1 MMKKI
6 VVLVDKELPTDHSFI
21 QGVLEKSMPKV
32 GYEVT
37 FVGYKSNLKELNLE
51 GVKYATITKP
61 SLNFFL
67 LKIHKILNFKKI
79 IENEGP
85 FDILFSR
92 NDPAFLILGWWLM
105 KKKSIRNHFHQISHL
120 HAFVTSEKSISYRI
134 KRYGDLMIRKL
145 FMNHVNGILLIS
157 EQMRRFLLDV
167 WPSYA
172 SKYIIYPMGVDVSMF
187 ENDIKIEDR
196 AYTVTYIG
204 TLAKSRRIDLM
215 VDAINCYNQ
224 KYGPLDFHIWGESTN
239 QNDNIEIRKYVEKL
253 NLKDKVHF
261 HGKVSRSEISKI
273 LSQTKIGLSTIPIS
287 EIFKQIS
294 PTKLMEY
301 LGAGCC
307 VIANKGIDEQD
318 YIINAAFGEQELLD
332 RFDPDLIADKL
343 HQKLSNKM
351 MLQQESDK
359 GKAFIVSYRDYRIMA
374 QRLDEDFKKLSK

>member
-1 MMKKI
+1 MKKI

-21 QGVLEKSMPKV
+21 QGVLEKSIPKMD
-32 GYEVT
+32 YEVT
-37 FVGYKSNLKELNLE
+37 FVGYKSNLDELNLE
-51 GVKYATITKP
+51 GVKYITIEKP

-67 LKIHKILNFKKI
+67 LKVHKIVKFKKI
-79 IENEGP
+79 IENEGM

-92 NDPAFLILGWWLM
+92 NDPAFLILGWLLKR
-105 KKKSIRNHFHQISHL
+105 KKRVHSHFHQISHL

-145 FMNHVNGILLIS
+145 FMNHVSGILLIS
-157 EQMRRFLLDV
+157 EQMKRFLQDI

-172 SKYIIYPMGVDVSMF
+172 NKYIIYPMGVDVSMF
-187 ENDIKIEDR
+187 ENNNKIEDR
-196 AYTVTYIG
+196 IYDVTYIG

-215 VDAINCYNQ
+215 VDGINCYNQ
-224 KYGPLDFHIWGESTN
+224 KYGQLNFHIWGESTN
-239 QNDNIEIRKYVEKL
+239 QNDNIDIRKYVEKL
-253 NLKDKVHF
+253 NLVDKVHF

-318 YIINAAFGEQELLD
+318 CIVNAAFGEQELLD
-332 RFDPDLIADKL
+332 SFDPNLIADKL
-343 HQKLSNKM
+343 NQKLSNIEKM
-351 MLQQESDK
+351 QQESDN
-359 GKAFIVSYRDYRIMA
+359 GKAFIVSFRDYKIMA
-374 QRLDEDFKKLSK
+374 QRLDQDFKKLA

>member
-1 MMKKI
+1 VKKI

-21 QGVLEKSMPKV
+21 QGVLEKSIPKMD
-32 GYEVT
+32 YEVT
-37 FVGYKSNLKELNLE
+37 FVGYKSNLDELNLE
-51 GVKYATITKP
+51 GVKYITIEKP

-67 LKIHKILNFKKI
+67 LKVHKIVKFKKI
-79 IENEGP
+79 IENEGM

-92 NDPAFLILGWWLM
+92 NDPAFLILGWLLKR
-105 KKKSIRNHFHQISHL
+105 KKRVHSHFHQISHL

-145 FMNHVNGILLIS
+145 FMNHVSGILLIS
-157 EQMRRFLLDV
+157 EQMKRFLLDV
-167 WPSYA
+167 WPEYA
-172 SKYIIYPMGVDVSMF
+172 NKYIIYPMGVDVSMF
-187 ENDIKIEDR
+187 ENNNKIEDR
-196 AYTVTYIG
+196 IYDVTYIG

-215 VDAINCYNQ
+215 VDAINSYNQ
-224 KYGPLDFHIWGESTN
+224 KYGQLNFHIWGESTN
-239 QNDNIEIRKYVEKL
+239 HNDNIDIRKYVEKL
-253 NLKDKVHF
+253 NLVDKVHF

-318 YIINAAFGEQELLD
+318 CIVNAAFGEQELLD
-332 RFDPDLIADKL
+332 SFEPNLIADKL
-343 HQKLSNKM
+343 NQKLSNIEKM
-351 MLQQESDK
+351 QQESDN
-359 GKAFIVSYRDYRIMA
+359 GKAFIVSFRD
-374 QRLDEDFKKLSK
+374 